1 MNTHVSVIVVRSSV
15 NIQNVIIA
23 LFSNTAVFFQ
33 AVSGRVLRL
42 VPVKWM
48 PTCCMQVTL
57 STFVLNL
64 TIASRSAND
73 SVGVRRCLEAAAQL
87 TETQS
92 DSEAHFR
99 LLVSI
104 GTAVSGADDDDDAV
118 VEFAHSLDLEN
129 FLHWCRVDG
138 TDKIRRC
145 SQLLAE
151 LFAR

>member
-1 MNTHVSVIVVRSSV
+1 
-15 NIQNVIIA
+15 
-23 LFSNTAVFFQ
+23 
-33 AVSGRVLRL
+33 
-42 VPVKWM
+42 
-48 PTCCMQVTL
+48 VTL

-64 TIASRSAND
+64 TIASRSVND

-104 GTAVSGADDDDDAV
+104 STAVTGGDDDNDAV
-118 VEFAHSLDLEN
+118 VEVARSLDLEN
-129 FLHWCRVDG
+129 FLHWCHVDG
-138 TDKIRRC
+138 TDKTRHC

-151 LFAR
+151 LLAR